1 MSQTFRHPSAELPA
15 YAPFTIE
22 LPDGW
27 RADEAP
33 DTLGVFFDPAAEG
46 FRVNVLVGVDRVATE
61 VDLEAAAQ
69 ITLEGVADYPQFEV
83 QREKVG
89 EVSGRPASMR
99 FQTFLPQGASG
110 PLLQLQ
116 VLFFNPPDGR
126 TRTHDL
132 FHIDGTCLAADAD
145 TYAPLFL
152 EIAES
157 FRFLD

>member
-1 MSQTFRHPSAELPA
+1 MSQTFRHPSAELPGF
-15 YAPFTIE
+15 APFEIE
-22 LPDGW
+22 LPEGW

-33 DTLGVFFDPAAEG
+33 DTLGVFFDPAATG
-46 FRVNVLVGVDRVATE
+46 FRVNVLVGVDRVGID

-69 ITLEGVADYPQFEV
+69 MTLEGVAGYPHFQIE
-83 QREKVG
+83 REKVG

-99 FQTFLPQGASG
+99 FQTFEPEGAPG
-110 PLLQLQ
+110 ALLQLQ

-126 TRTHDL
+126 TQTHDL
-132 FHIDGTCLAADAD
+132 FHIDGTCLAAHAE
-145 TYAPLFL
+145 TYAPVFL